1 MQLRHWAVRLLCLK
15 RCGVFIMNPK
25 AVWRVAIILF
35 IPIGV
40 ALLYLHR
47 KRTEP
52 VRVIKAF
59 VHAVERQDVNT
70 IYQLTIPQEREKLG
84 VTKEAIRSVL
94 ATTLWR
100 RSPVVGNIRSVEIR
114 GYYAIASGEW
124 LDAETKQP
132 LLANYGP
139 AYNPGVM
146 VLVISALGLT
156 PEGWRVSTARFLV
169 GRDFQ
174 TFGNLNLCRK
184 ARLKGVVDVK
194 TGHVISLSEME
205 RQLALLSQRYK

>member
-1 MQLRHWAVRLLCLK
+1 VK
-15 RCGVFIMNPK
+15 SK
-25 AVWRVAIILF
+25 AVWQIAIAIF

-40 ALLYLHR
+40 VGLYLHW

-59 VHAVERQDVNT
+59 VHAVERQDVDT

-84 VTKEAIRSVL
+84 VTKEAIRFVL
-94 ATTLWR
+94 TTTLWR
-100 RSPVVGNIRSVEIR
+100 HGSVIGNIRGMEIH
-114 GYYAIASGEW
+114 GYYALASGEW

-132 LLANYGP
+132 LPANYGP
-139 AYNPGVM
+139 VYNPGVM

-184 ARLKGVVDVK
+184 AGLKGVVEVK